1 MLGDVAAG
9 YLTADAIDQAVE
21 VGRRALA
28 STFEAETTMG
38 RVQLSALADQLPA
51 SSAAQA
57 FRDEIRASLE

>member
-9 YLTADAIDQAVE
+9 YLTADAVDQAVE
-21 VGRRALA
+21 IGRALA
-28 STFEAETTMG
+28 ATLEAETTMG
-38 RVQLSALADQLPA
+38 RVRLSALADQLPA